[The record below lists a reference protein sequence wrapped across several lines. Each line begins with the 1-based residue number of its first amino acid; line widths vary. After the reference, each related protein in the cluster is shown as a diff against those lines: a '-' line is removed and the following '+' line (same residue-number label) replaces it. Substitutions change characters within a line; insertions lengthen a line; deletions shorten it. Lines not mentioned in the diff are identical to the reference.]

1 MAVGR
6 GPLNYT
12 TTVDA
17 DKTAMECIAILTKH
31 GATKVG
37 ISLGE
42 DRVPDGLEFVIKTP
56 FGLRGYSLPVNTD
69 GAVKVLRQ
77 AWKDGKIQPRFAE
90 PVQARRVAWRT
101 MKDWLAAQMAL
112 IEVGMVDLPQVM
124 LPYMKVDEEHTL
136 YHAWRESELKAIEGG
151 QR

>member
-1 MAVGR
+1 MSVGR

-12 TTVDA
+12 TTVDP
-17 DKTAMECIAILTKH
+17 DKTAMECIAVLTKH
-31 GATKVG
+31 GASKVA

-42 DRVPDGLEFVIKTP
+42 DRVPDGLEFVVKTA
-56 FGLRGYSLPVNTD
+56 FGPRGYSLPVNTD

-77 AWKDGKIQPRFAE
+77 AWRDGKIQRRFAE
-90 PVQARRVAWRT
+90 PAQARRVAWRT

-124 LPYMKVDEEHTL
+124 LPYMRIDDEHTL
-136 YHAWRESELKAIEGG
+136 YHAWLENEAKAIE
-151 QR
+151 R